1 MRSWWTRS
9 TTRLSPTTAS
19 FPLVERIDE
28 RAHRRRVIL
37 GGHGRMFSSGHD
49 LGTPEARA
57 EYAEENRH
65 PSFTGNGAT
74 RVIQIGAAASADIS
88 GLTITAGRAD
98 TGGGISTA
106 DGTFTVTRCT
116 FDGNQATG
124 PIGKGGAI
132 YTKNGSVIVIG
143 CTFSG
148 NSADQSGGGIHS
160 EAINSPRPT
169 ILSVADSSF
178 LSNLAVGGGGIST
191 VYPSTF
197 STCTVTNTTFDANRA
212 SSFGGA
218 INGGG
223 TIAGCT
229 FVGNTAG
236 QTAGAICC
244 RRAGLGAVNSAINQ
258 PILLRFLGWHLCC
271 QMCW

>member
-1 MRSWWTRS
+1 MQGG
-9 TTRLSPTTAS
+9 RLMAAAS
-19 FPLVERIDE
+19 FAPSRLFGRSSESLE
-28 RAHRRRVIL
+28 RRVLFNAFVVDTLDDTSLPDDGVVSLREAVQLANTSPGDDRIL
-37 GGHGRMFSSGHD
+37 FAGDVRGTITLTGGQLDVTDASGS
-49 LGTPEARA
+49 LTIEGPGAA
-57 EYAEENRH
+57 AL
-65 PSFTGNGAT
+65 SVSGNGAT

-218 INGGG
+218 IN
-223 TIAGCT
+223 
-229 FVGNTAG
+229 
-236 QTAGAICC
+236 
-244 RRAGLGAVNSAINQ
+244 
-258 PILLRFLGWHLCC
+258 
-271 QMCW
+271 

>member
-1 MRSWWTRS
+1 
-9 TTRLSPTTAS
+9 
-19 FPLVERIDE
+19 
-28 RAHRRRVIL
+28 
-37 GGHGRMFSSGHD
+37 
-49 LGTPEARA
+49 
-57 EYAEENRH
+57 
-65 PSFTGNGAT
+65 
-74 RVIQIGAAASADIS
+74 
-88 GLTITAGRAD
+88 TAGRAD

-236 QTAGAICC
+236 QTAGAIWQSSGPSTSITESTFIANDPAAVVMVDAG
-244 RRAGLGAVNSAINQ
+244 RTTISSSTFRNNPGRAAGISLTHAQIS
-258 PILLRFLGWHLCC
+258 
-271 QMCW
+271 